1 MKEQYFADKNRYD
14 CGMEYERCGRSGV
27 LLPKV
32 SLGFWHNF
40 GSVDPYERSREITHY
55 AFDHGITHFDLA
67 NNYGPVYGS
76 AEETMGRLMDEDFR
90 PYRDEL
96 FISTKA
102 GYDMWPGP
110 YGNWGSRKYLMA
122 SLDQSLRRMKIDYVD
137 LFYSHRYD
145 PDTPLEETLQ
155 ALVDIVRQGKALYV
169 GISNWPLEALK
180 YGHKYLK
187 DHDVP
192 LLIYQGRL
200 NMLSRTPQETGITD
214 FCAEKGIGFIAFS
227 PLAQGLLTDRYLQGI
242 PADSRMAKEK
252 FLKSSMLT
260 PELLE
265 KLRHYNDVAQSRGET
280 LAEMALAW
288 ILHQRAVTSVLVGAS
303 STPPPS
309 TKCFNPPVESAVLGS
324 GAKVQSPATLLW
336 GLTPVG
342 ATLLQGLT
350 PEFKKKRPGAIMPSA
365 SFLSLQKRNA
375 PSIILRA
382 HREVQP
388 DGGTMLL

>member
-1 MKEQYFADKNRYD
+1 MKKLYFAAENRYD
-14 CGMEYERCGRSGV
+14 NGMEYERCGRSGV

-96 FISTKA
+96 FISSKA

-122 SLDQSLRRMKIDYVD
+122 SLDQSLKRMKIDYVD

-169 GISNWPLEALK
+169 GISNWPLEPLK
-180 YGHKYLK
+180 FGYDYLK
-187 DHDVP
+187 AHDVP

-200 NMLSRTPQETGITD
+200 NMLDRQPQETGITD
-214 FCAEKGIGFIAFS
+214 FCAEKGVGFIAFS
-227 PLAQGLLTDRYLQGI
+227 PLAQGLLTDRYLNGI
-242 PADSRMAKEK
+242 PEGSRMSKGK
-252 FLKSSMLT
+252 FLKEEMLT
-260 PELLE
+260 PELLA
-265 KLRHYNDVAQSRGET
+265 KLRRYNEIAARRGET

-288 ILHQRAVTSVLVGAS
+288 ILHQKAVTSVLVGAS
-303 STPPPS
+303 STAQLEKNLKS
-309 TKCFNPPVESAVLGS
+309 VSA
-324 GAKVQSPATLLW
+324 APFEELL
-336 GLTPVG
+336 
-342 ATLLQGLT
+342 
-350 PEFKKKRPGAIMPSA
+350 
-365 SFLSLQKRNA
+365 
-375 PSIILRA
+375 
-382 HREVQP
+382 
-388 DGGTMLL
+388 

>member
-155 ALVDIVRQGKALYV
+155 ALVDAAGEAPVIRMVNT
-169 GISNWPLEALK
+169 IMIEALK
-180 YGHKYLK
+180 TKASDIHFEAMEKTSRLRYRIDGELVEGDGHHRLLRREGYRL
-187 DHDVP
+187 HRLLAPGTRTAHRPLSAGHTRRQPHGQGEVP
-192 LLIYQGRL
+192 QELHAHPRAAREAAPLQRRGPEPWRDPGRDGPRL
-200 NMLSRTPQETGITD
+200 DPPPARRHLRPRRCQLHHPAREEPQMRHRRPLRRSALTPQWNPQSSG
-214 FCAEKGIGFIAFS
+214 
-227 PLAQGLLTDRYLQGI
+227 LAPKY
-242 PADSRMAKEK
+242 SR
-252 FLKSSMLT
+252 
-260 PELLE
+260 
-265 KLRHYNDVAQSRGET
+265 LRLYF
-280 LAEMALAW
+280 
-288 ILHQRAVTSVLVGAS
+288 GA
-303 STPPPS
+303 
-309 TKCFNPPVESAVLGS
+309 
-324 GAKVQSPATLLW
+324 
-336 GLTPVG
+336 
-342 ATLLQGLT
+342 
-350 PEFKKKRPGAIMPSA
+350 
-365 SFLSLQKRNA
+365 
-375 PSIILRA
+375 
-382 HREVQP
+382 
-388 DGGTMLL
+388 